1 MKTDRLMPPLR
12 VLSQDLLND
21 TSFWRGKQALL
32 PLYDRVNLPVTS
44 VSFSAGRMAY
54 GHTGD
59 ILQDLLNQNL
69 RNDARKEIPRVGL
82 MVGVETFAM
91 RYVAELAASD
101 YLVTQLIY
109 ENEKGVAIPKIQ
121 GAIKTV
127 LMVDDNTAS
136 MSWQRMMEL
145 ARDPRVQFAT
155 INAPEGA
162 YGVTYAGGDFAEPQA
177 PNVKKDLEDGSALS
191 DPGKWTAFALER
203 FKAQLPFA
211 MVSCTNFSGNGQVTG
226 GTLRLMARAW
236 EKQGRAPKG
245 FLAYLSDPARF
256 SFPNTMI
263 DRIAVPP
270 DEIALAA
277 MDKIGVRSNVVVTE
291 KVRYWAVEDRFPAGR
306 PPLED
311 AEGVFMCPDHE
322 DVKRYEGMKLRILN
336 MSHSIIAGLGVLLGY
351 RGKYG
356 VYRAMQDKDVT
367 GVIFKILD
375 LVMRTVER
383 PKGIDPRDFAKDTI
397 IRLNNANIPDDPM
410 RIAFHASTKM
420 KFRFM
425 DTYYAAQ
432 KQGIPDSELAVVL
445 LPIAGFLRYT
455 VGIDDQGV
463 GFALEDDPIKARLAA
478 CGAAAALGD
487 PSSATAFK
495 DLISDPDV
503 MGKDLYAHGNTGRDL
518 ERLVGK
524 MLKGP
529 GAVRATVSEALS

>member
-1 MKTDRLMPPLR
+1 MKTRLMPLR

-21 TSFWRGKQALL
+21 KPFWSGKPALL
-32 PLYDRVNLPVTS
+32 PRYDRVNLPITS

-59 ILQDLLNQNL
+59 ILQDLLNQDAQNG
-69 RNDARKEIPRVGL
+69 ARKHGPRVGL
-82 MVGVETFAM
+82 MAGIETFAM
-91 RYVAELAASD
+91 RYVTELAASD

-136 MSWQRMMEL
+136 ISWQRMMEW

-162 YGVTYAGGDFAEPQA
+162 YGVTYAGGDFAEPQS

-203 FKAQLPFA
+203 FKADLPFA
-211 MVSCTNFSGNGQVTG
+211 MVSCTNFSGNGKVTG

-236 EKQGRAPKG
+236 EKLGRAPAG

-270 DEIALAA
+270 DEVALAT
-277 MDKIGVRSNVVVTE
+277 MEKIGVRSTVVVTE

-306 PPLED
+306 PPFD
-311 AEGVFMCPDHE
+311 QAEGVFMCPDHD
-322 DVKRYEGMKLRILN
+322 DVKRYEDMKLRILN
-336 MSHSIIAGLGVLLGY
+336 MSHSTIAGLGALLGY

-356 VYRAMQDKDVT
+356 VYRAMQDKNVT

-375 LVMRTVER
+375 LVMRVIDR
-383 PKGIDPRDFAKDTI
+383 PKGIDPRDFAKDAIT
-397 IRLNNANIPDDPM
+397 RLNNANIPDDPM
-410 RIAFHASTKM
+410 RIAFHGSTKM

-425 DTYYAAQ
+425 DTYYAGQ
-432 KQGIPDSELAVVL
+432 KKGISENELAVLL
-445 LPIAGFLRYT
+445 LPVAGFLRYT
-455 VGIDDQGV
+455 LGIDDQGV
-463 GFALEDDPIKARLAA
+463 AYALEDDPIKARLAA
-478 CGAAAALGD
+478 CGAAATLGD
-487 PSSATAFK
+487 PSSAAAFK
-495 DLISDPDV
+495 DLIGDSDV
-503 MGKDLYAHGNTGRDL
+503 MGTDLYAHGNTGRTL
-518 ERLVGK
+518 ESLVGK
-524 MLKGP
+524 MLKGQ
-529 GAVRATVSEALS
+529 GAVRAAVSEALS